1 MNKVRVGLVGTGFVA
16 RIHMAAYTHLKAKA
30 EVVGVTSG
38 KLENA
43 RAFARQ
49 WGIPKCFPSYEEMLS
64 DPDIDLIDI
73 CTPTHLHGRMIIQAA
88 NARKH
93 VACEKPLTG
102 YFGQADGAAR
112 GVGRIGESV
121 SRAEMLKEVLRE
133 LDAIEQALKESG
145 VRFLYGENFV
155 YAPGVE
161 KFRRLLRVSKG
172 RVLDLRAE
180 ESHSGSHAAYS
191 RRWATSGGGSLLR
204 MGAHPVG
211 AVLHLKDFE
220 GRLRD
225 GRPIRPVSVSA
236 EVASVTRS
244 AGLNAQ
250 NAPWLVTDWEDVEDW
265 AAAFIRFEDGT
276 MATVISTDV
285 SLGGVKNI
293 IHAYL
298 SNSVVQININPNNS
312 MQIYAPIPEIFGDE
326 YITEKV
332 ETKAGWNF
340 PSPDE
345 DWTRGYPQQMADFID
360 ALLENREPL
369 SDFRLARQ
377 VVEVIYAAY
386 QSAEEGR
393 RISLAREPLQPS
405 AGE

>member
-1 MNKVRVGLVGTGFVA
+1 
-16 RIHMAAYTHLKAKA
+16 
-30 EVVGVTSG
+30 
-38 KLENA
+38 
-43 RAFARQ
+43 
-49 WGIPKCFPSYEEMLS
+49 
-64 DPDIDLIDI
+64 
-73 CTPTHLHGRMIIQAA
+73 
-88 NARKH
+88 
-93 VACEKPLTG
+93 
-102 YFGQADGAAR
+102 
-112 GVGRIGESV
+112 
-121 SRAEMLKEVLRE
+121 
-133 LDAIEQALKESG
+133 
-145 VRFLYGENFV
+145 
-155 YAPGVE
+155 
-161 KFRRLLRVSKG
+161 VSKG

-298 SNSVVQININPNNS
+298 SNSVVQININPNN
-312 MQIYAPIPEIFGDE
+312 
-326 YITEKV
+326 
-332 ETKAGWNF
+332 
-340 PSPDE
+340 
-345 DWTRGYPQQMADFID
+345 
-360 ALLENREPL
+360 
-369 SDFRLARQ
+369 
-377 VVEVIYAAY
+377 
-386 QSAEEGR
+386 
-393 RISLAREPLQPS
+393 
-405 AGE
+405 